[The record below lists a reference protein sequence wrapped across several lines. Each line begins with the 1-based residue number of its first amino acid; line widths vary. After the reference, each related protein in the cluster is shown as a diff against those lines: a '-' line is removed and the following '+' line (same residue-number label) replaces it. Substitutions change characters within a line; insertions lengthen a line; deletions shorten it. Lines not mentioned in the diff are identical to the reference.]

1 MQSLEHDL
9 DITAQ
14 KIANLE
20 DKIDSTQELL
30 MHTIDSLKETQRYL
44 MKLARNQA
52 EITKRVSLWPYIAI
66 SAQPEE

>member
-20 DKIDSTQELL
+20 DKIDSTHELL